1 MKHSASLNSIAFA
14 ATLCLFLL
22 LGLIGILHHE
32 MWRDELEIWLLARDS
47 GSLPE
52 LFENIGLQ
60 GHPSLWY
67 VLVFILT
74 CFTVN
79 PLSMQLMH
87 LAIGA
92 ANAGLFL
99 RFAPFGPCLKILFCF
114 GYFSF
119 YEYTIIS
126 RSYGLLLLL
135 VFAFCSL
142 FERRRELHPWL
153 ALILFLMA
161 HTHVYGTIIA
171 ANLGLF
177 LFVEA
182 VSSRGR
188 VRYPFGGRLVFS
200 VTVFLTGVATAL
212 AHVILQARRIGA
224 SHDYVFEDRLKWIG
238 DGLSTVFYAYVPL
251 PDIANPNLWNTNV
264 LGVLSGPTQI
274 WTGIGLSLLL
284 LLISGLCLRRTLA
297 ALSLF
302 VLGAAPM
309 LIVFFFFWYGYLRHH
324 GQIYLFFVAC
334 CWLAQRMRGGDP
346 PKLMRIFLSV
356 LFVIQA
362 GAGACLYA
370 ADLSRPF
377 SNSKAAAEFL
387 KADEF
392 KDDIWL
398 GSVDFAAQSIT
409 AYVERQVYFAE
420 SERFGTFVY
429 WGDERE
435 SFLKPPEMGRRAAD
449 LARQSG
455 KDVLLILNYEPFKI
469 PELGEPARVVWIEP
483 GVRVTRIK
491 SFQWAIVPS
500 GNYYLFRLQ
509 IVADEEPG

>member
-1 MKHSASLNSIAFA
+1 MKQAAPLSSVAFV

-47 GSLPE
+47 GSVRE
-52 LFENIGLQ
+52 LFENIGTQ

-67 VLVFILT
+67 LLVFVLT
-74 CFTVN
+74 SFTAN
-79 PLSMQLMH
+79 PLSMQLMS

-92 ANAGLFL
+92 ANAALFL
-99 RFAPFGPCLKILFCF
+99 RFAPFGPWLKILFCF

-135 VFAFCSL
+135 VFTFCSL

-153 ALILFLMA
+153 ALVLFLMA
-161 HTHVYGTIIA
+161 HTHIFGTIIA

-182 VSSRGR
+182 ASSKGQ

-200 VTVFLTGVATAL
+200 VIVFLTGVATAL
-212 AHVILQARRIGA
+212 AHVFIQYLLVDE
-224 SHDYVFEDRLKWIG
+224 SHDYVFEERLQWIA
-238 DGLSTVFYAYVPL
+238 DGLSTVFYAYVPI
-251 PDIANPNLWNTNV
+251 PDIANPNLWNSNV
-264 LGVLSGPTQI
+264 LSVLSEPAQI

-284 LLISGLCLRRTLA
+284 LLISGLCLRRTPA

-302 VLGAAPM
+302 VLGTTPI
-309 LIVFFFFWYGYLRHH
+309 LIVFFFFWYGFLRHH

-356 LFVIQA
+356 LFVLHA
-362 GAGACLYA
+362 GAGVCLYA
-370 ADLSRPF
+370 TDLSRPF

-392 KDDIWL
+392 KDAIWL
-398 GSVDFAAQSIT
+398 GSVDFAAQPIT
-409 AYVERQVYFAE
+409 AYVDRKIYFAE
-420 SERFGTFVY
+420 SSRFGTFVY
-429 WGDERE
+429 WGEERE
-435 SFLKPPEMGRRAAD
+435 LFLKPAEMGRRAVN

-455 KDVLLILNYEPFKI
+455 KDVLLILNYEPFNI
-469 PELGEPARVVWIEP
+469 PDRVIQIEP
-483 GVRVTRIK
+483 SVRVTRIK
-491 SFQWAIVPS
+491 SFQEAIVPS
-500 GNYYLFRLQ
+500 ENYFLFRLQ
-509 IVADEEPG
+509 IVSDEESD